1 MSSSKGLGRGLDA
14 LFGGTAPKQE
24 PQGQESAVNLM
35 PITALHPNPNQPR
48 RHFDDAAL
56 RELADS
62 IKSQGIIQ
70 PLLVRPLGGENTYQ
84 IVAGE
89 RRWRASRIAG
99 LNEVPV
105 IIKDADEQTLM
116 ELALIENLQR
126 EDLNAVEEALGYR
139 SLIDGYGLTQ
149 EEVAKR
155 MGKSRSAVTNALRLL
170 ALNSTELEALRRGS
184 ITAGHARALL
194 SCDDENTRSK
204 MLLAAADGASV
215 RDLERMAAAA
225 KKAKTAAKKPAEP
238 KPTFYS
244 EVELSLKNEMHRKV
258 HINPSGNGKGTLT
271 IEFLSDDELAEFA
284 KKLSE

>member
-1 MSSSKGLGRGLDA
+1 MAAKKGGLGRGLES
-14 LFGGTAPKQE
+14 LFSENATDSDGAVKLNINDIE
-24 PQGQESAVNLM
+24 PNRD
-35 PITALHPNPNQPR
+35 QPR
-48 RHFDDAAL
+48 KDFDEQSIS
-56 RELADS
+56 ELADS
-62 IKSQGIIQ
+62 IARHGLIQ
-70 PLLVRPLGGENTYQ
+70 P
-84 IVAGE
+84 IVVKPNANGRYSIIAGE

-139 SLIDGYGLTQ
+139 SLIEGYGLTQ

-225 KKAKTAAKKPAEP
+225 KKAKTAAKKPA
-238 KPTFYS
+238 
-244 EVELSLKNEMHRKV
+244 
-258 HINPSGNGKGTLT
+258 
-271 IEFLSDDELAEFA
+271 A
-284 KKLSE
+284 KKTAAKKTEEKSAE